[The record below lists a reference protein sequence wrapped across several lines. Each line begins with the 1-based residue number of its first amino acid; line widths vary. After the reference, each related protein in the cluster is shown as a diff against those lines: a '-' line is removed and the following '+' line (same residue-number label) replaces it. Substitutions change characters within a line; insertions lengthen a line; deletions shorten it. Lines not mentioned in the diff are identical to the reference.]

1 VDKHGPTH
9 QTVHCVRYY
18 HHRGPPQSTR
28 DSSVPKQQQDSGW
41 IGVVFASWTITIMP
55 LFYFCGAALW
65 YFRLLLK
72 LSSWVGL
79 TYMLKSSFSL
89 SLETRFIVGF
99 LFVMSIFLFNLTR
112 LSRDG
117 FMRRS
122 SVIIFFKFLY

>member
-1 VDKHGPTH
+1 
-9 QTVHCVRYY
+9 
-18 HHRGPPQSTR
+18 
-28 DSSVPKQQQDSGW
+28 
-41 IGVVFASWTITIMP
+41 MP

-79 TYMLKSSFSL
+79 TYMLKSFSL

-99 LFVMSIFLFNLTR
+99 VFVMCIFLFNLTR

-117 FMRRS
+117 FMRCS
-122 SVIIFFKFLY
+122 SVIIFFNFLY